1 MEMKSYEN
9 GTPSWVDL
17 GTADQAKAMEFY
29 AGLFGWDVQDGP
41 PEAGGYRMAMLKD
54 KPVAGLGPQQNP
66 GTPYWS
72 TYISVDDAAA
82 VTVTVTDLGGSVL
95 VAPMDVMGFGHMAVL
110 ADPQGAVFSIW
121 QPGTH
126 KGAGLVNE
134 PGAFSWCELITTDV
148 TAASGFYASVFGW
161 EAETHGDPGSP
172 GGYTEFKV
180 SGRSVA
186 GMMAKPPNL
195 PAEVPPFWAVYFSV
209 ADTDAA
215 VARIT
220 ELGGTR
226 MMGPTDIEP
235 GRFAVVADPAGAV
248 FNVIAVQGGLTS

>member
-17 GTADQAKAMEFY
+17 GTADPAKAAEFY
-29 AGLFGWDVQDGP
+29 GGLFGWDVEDGP
-41 PEAGGYRMAMLKD
+41 PEAGGYRMATLKG

-72 TYISVDDAAA
+72 TYVSVDDAAS
-82 VTVTVTDLGGSVL
+82 VTASVTELGGRVL

-148 TAASGFYASVFGW
+148 DAATGFYSTVFGW
-161 EAETHGDPGSP
+161 EAETHGEPGSP

-215 VARIT
+215 VALVT
-220 ELGGTR
+220 ELGGSL
-226 MMGPTDIEP
+226 MMGPADIEP

>member
-1 MEMKSYEN
+1 
-9 GTPSWVDL
+9 
-17 GTADQAKAMEFY
+17 
-29 AGLFGWDVQDGP
+29 
-41 PEAGGYRMAMLKD
+41 
-54 KPVAGLGPQQNP
+54 
-66 GTPYWS
+66 
-72 TYISVDDAAA
+72 
-82 VTVTVTDLGGSVL
+82 
-95 VAPMDVMGFGHMAVL
+95 
-110 ADPQGAVFSIW
+110 
-121 QPGTH
+121 
-126 KGAGLVNE
+126 VNE
-134 PGAFSWCELITTDV
+134 PGAFSWCELITTHV
-148 TAASGFYASVFGW
+148 AAATGFYSAVFGW
-161 EAETHGDPGSP
+161 DAETHGEPGSP

-220 ELGGTR
+220 ELGGTL